1 MMKSQKCYDL
11 GVRGL
16 LHLDHLGPKE
26 LSSQM
31 SGTLAPFFT
40 NEIIFSTESW
50 DKSNKIMKS

>member
-40 NEIIFSTESW
+40 NEIIFSTES
-50 DKSNKIMKS
+50 